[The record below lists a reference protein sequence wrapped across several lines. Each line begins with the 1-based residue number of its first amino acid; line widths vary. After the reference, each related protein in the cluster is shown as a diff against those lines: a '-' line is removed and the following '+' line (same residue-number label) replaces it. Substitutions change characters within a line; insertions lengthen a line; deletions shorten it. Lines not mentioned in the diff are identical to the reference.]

1 MKRFILR
8 DEYAL
13 QSPELLNAKEY
24 VEALEEALQ
33 SRGYFVTTITEKQA
47 QAEFED

>member
-8 DEYAL
+8 DEYDL
-13 QSPELLNAKEY
+13 ESPELLDAEEY
-24 VEALEEALQ
+24 VKALEEALQ
-33 SRGYFVTTITEKQA
+33 RKGCYITTITEKQA